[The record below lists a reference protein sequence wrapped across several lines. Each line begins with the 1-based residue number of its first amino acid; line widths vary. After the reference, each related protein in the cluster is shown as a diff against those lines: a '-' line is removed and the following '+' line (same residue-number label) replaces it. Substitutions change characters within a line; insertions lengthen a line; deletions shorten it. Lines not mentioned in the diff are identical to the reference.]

1 MTQTSLVASGRFE
14 AARQLAFHPDH
25 RTFGKHGH
33 SFLAC
38 VECDPASLP
47 ADFPGQRVN
56 RLGRYLGQAIA
67 LLDYTDLNRHLA
79 NPGDVQLAAWLRTQ
93 PGLDEVRRVAIQ
105 STQDQG
111 VQLDRDHTL
120 HCWRRY
126 RFQAAH
132 QLPNVPPGHK
142 CGRMHG
148 HGFQVVLY
156 TSVGISDPLPDAIPA
171 YELMDRRWQGLS
183 DRLDHRCL
191 NEIEGLDNPT
201 SENLSAWIWAQ
212 LKPGLPALSG
222 VAVYETGSCGAHYD
236 GAHYRIWK
244 DVTLDSAVR
253 MQRVPGDSPLG
264 RLHGHTFMLRLH
276 LQAALDTIKGW
287 TIDFGDVKTLF
298 DPIFKTLDHQPLYE
312 LPGLADAD
320 TPTLAQWVYDAT
332 RARLPQLVAVDLHE
346 TPGCGARITRH
357 AATLALPG

>member
-1 MTQTSLVASGRFE
+1 MEQTAIVASGRFE
-14 AARQLAFHPDH
+14 AARQLAFRPDH
-25 RTFGKHGH
+25 RTYGTHGH

-38 VECDPASLP
+38 VECDPAHLP
-47 ADFPGQRVN
+47 AEFPGQHVSLLKQ
-56 RLGRYLGQAIA
+56 RLDQAIA
-67 LLDYTDLNRHLA
+67 RLDYTELNRHLA
-79 NPGDVQLAAWLRTQ
+79 NPGDAQLAAWLRTR
-93 PGLDEVRRVAIQ
+93 PGLEPAQRVAIQ

-111 VQLDRDHTL
+111 VQLDRDTL

-156 TSVGISDPLPDAIPA
+156 TSAGASEPPPDAIPA
-171 YELMDRRWQGLS
+171 YELMDRYWQDLS
-183 DRLDHRCL
+183 GRLDHRCL
-191 NEIEGLDNPT
+191 NDIEGLDNPT
-201 SENLSAWIWAQ
+201 SENLSAWIWMQ
-212 LKPGLPALSG
+212 LKPGMPALSG

-244 DVTLDSAVR
+244 DFTLDSAVR
-253 MQRVPGDSPLG
+253 IQGVPGDSPLA
-264 RLHGHTFMLRLH
+264 RMHGHTFLLRLH
-276 LQAALDTIKGW
+276 LQAPLDTIKGW
-287 TIDFGDVKTLF
+287 TIDFGDVKTVF

-312 LPGLADAD
+312 LPGLANAD
-320 TPTLAQWVYDAT
+320 TPGLADWIYAT
-332 RARLPQLVAVDLHE
+332 THARLPQLVAVDLHE

-357 AATLALPG
+357 AATLGLPG